1 MSKIESLPANQ
12 RRAVRA
18 LLTKQTIEGAAKFA
32 NVGESS
38 IYRWLSDDSFRSA
51 LIEAE
56 GTALDSATRRLV
68 GLSEAAIAVI
78 TQLLIDR
85 EAPPMVRIRAAECV
99 LGHMMKMVEVR
110 NLSARIETLEKRS
123 NETT

>member
-85 EAPPMVRIRAAECV
+85 EAAPLIRLHAAQTV
-99 LGHMMKMVEVR
+99 LGHMMKMVELR
-110 NLSARIETLEKRS
+110 NFEARLAILENK
-123 NETT
+123 NETN

>member
-38 IYRWLSDDSFRSA
+38 LYRWLADDNFRSA

-56 GTALDSATRRLV
+56 GDALNAATRRLV

-85 EAPPMVRIRAAECV
+85 EAPPMVRLHAAQTV
-99 LGHMMKMVEVR
+99 LGHMMKMIEAR
-110 NLSARIETLEKRS
+110 NFEARLTALEQKQ
-123 NETT
+123 

>member
-18 LLTKQTIEGAAKFA
+18 LLIKQTIEGAAKFA

-38 IYRWLSDDSFRSA
+38 LYRWLTDDSFRSA

-56 GTALDSATRRLV
+56 GDALNTATRSLV
-68 GLSEAAIAVI
+68 AISELAVSVI

-85 EAPPMVRIRAAECV
+85 DAPPMVRLHAAQTV
-99 LGHMMKMVEVR
+99 LSHMMKMVELR
-110 NLSARIETLEKRS
+110 NFEARLSVLEQRQ
-123 NETT
+123 

>member
-38 IYRWLSDDSFRSA
+38 LYRWLADDSFRSA

-56 GTALDSATRRLV
+56 GDVLDSATRRLV

-85 EAPPMVRIRAAECV
+85 EAPAMVRLRAAECV
-99 LGHMMKMVEVR
+99 LGHMLKLVELR
-110 NLSARIETLEKRS
+110 NLAQRLEALEQQR
-123 NETT
+123 